1 MYKTIKINKII
12 QFMLF
17 FVALY
22 FLISYSNV
30 NFTSV
35 KTTLELFLTKVF
47 PSLFPFILFTEI
59 ILKTNILNTISNVII
74 KKLFKKTKIKIN
86 QNIIPIIL
94 IGFLCGFPM
103 GAKILSKSY
112 LENKIS
118 KKELYILSSFINNCN
133 PIFVISTV
141 GIGIYQN
148 KKIGIYLL
156 LIHYLTSITFGL
168 IYLIT
173 YNKFNNIIYD
183 NKQNLNSF
191 SKKSINTNT
200 KQNTK
205 FEMLTSS
212 INNSFK
218 TLSLVFGF
226 MIIFN
231 LLGAI
236 ISSFFL
242 KFNLNENFSLIL
254 KSIFEFTQGISNVA
268 NCNLINIKIKIIFSS
283 FLINF
288 NGLCVIFQLY
298 SYLHSTKMKLNYVI
312 LLKFLLGITSIFITI
327 IFLHFIKF

>member
-12 QFMLF
+12 QIMLS

-30 NFTSV
+30 NFNSV
-35 KTTLELFLTKVF
+35 KTTLELFLAKVF

-74 KKLFKKTKIKIN
+74 KKLFKKTKAKIN

-191 SKKSINTNT
+191 SK
-200 KQNTK
+200 
-205 FEMLTSS
+205 
-212 INNSFK
+212 

-236 ISSFFL
+236 VSSFCL

-268 NCNLINIKIKIIFSS
+268 NCNFLNIKIKIIFSS

-327 IFLHFIKF
+327 IFLHFMEQYYLDVCHICFNVH